1 MNSLA
6 LSAFR
11 TRGPALL
18 ALLALGSLLSC
29 AREHF
34 SPVELTNPGR
44 LSLTVNIPC
53 ATVSSAT
60 VFVDGRTVG
69 EMKIPGAFDV
79 YVPIGSHTFQIG
91 AYSYVIQFQV
101 DHDQV
106 IAFYNASFHCPSTT
120 P

>member
-1 MNSLA
+1 MNSST
-6 LSAFR
+6 LSALR
-11 TRGPALL
+11 ARGSAFL
-18 ALLALGSLLSC
+18 ALLALASLPDCS
-29 AREHF
+29 REHF
-34 SPVELTNPGR
+34 SPVELTSPGR

-79 YVPIGSHTFQIG
+79 YVPVGSHTFQIG
-91 AYSYVIQFQV
+91 AYSAVISFQV
-101 DHDQV
+101 DHDQ
-106 IAFYNASFHCPSTT
+106 IAAFYNPFRCPPTT

>member
-1 MNSLA
+1 MNSSTRSA
-6 LSAFR
+6 LRARGSAF
-11 TRGPALL
+11 L
-18 ALLALGSLLSC
+18 ALLSLGSLPSC
-29 AREHF
+29 GREHY

-60 VFVDGRTVG
+60 VFVDGRAVG

-91 AYSYVIQFQV
+91 AYSAVIPFQV
-101 DHDQV
+101 DHDQIV
-106 IAFYNASFHCPSTT
+106 AFSNPFRCPETT